1 MSNPTILHVE
11 DEWLIRSLLADQLKP
26 HGFEIIEAASAD
38 KALSLLNAGL
48 AFDLLLTDIRMPG
61 TLDGFELA
69 QLVRAK
75 YPSVKV
81 ILCSAHI
88 PLPAWNE
95 VADAICAKPYDLSE
109 LVRTI
114 FRLLV

>member
-1 MSNPTILHVE
+1 MTFPQFF
-11 DEWLIRSLLADQLKP
+11 IRGRVAHSLPVSGSTHAAWV
-26 HGFEIIEAASAD
+26 EIIEAANAD

-48 AFDLLLTDIRMPG
+48 SFDLLLTDIRMPG